1 MVNNDITTARNEIMR
16 RLASGATYRSI
27 GISLG
32 VNRGIVWKLHKDP
45 RYRPTKATLRKLK
58 GRVRTRPDLYSYPV
72 AGLLWML
79 ENRETLPPPE

>member
-1 MVNNDITTARNEIMR
+1 MTNNDLTTARNEIMR

-45 RYRPTKATLRKLK
+45 KYHPTKATLRKLK
-58 GRVRTRPDLYSYPV
+58 GRVRTRPDLFSYPV
-72 AGLLWML
+72 AELLWML
-79 ENRETLPPPE
+79 ENRETLASSE